1 MGEKWPRILLK
12 VATSTSLSGS
22 FTFRKTQHGTDGLT
36 SPPKEGVLR
45 IFSPKKSDGFG
56 RV

>member
-1 MGEKWPRILLK
+1 MGEKWPRILPK
-12 VATSTSLSGS
+12 VMTSTSLLGS
-22 FTFRKTQHGTDGLT
+22 LHAVKHDMRQTA

-45 IFSPKKSDGFG
+45 IFSPQKSDGFG